1 MEFSQRIETILQ
13 GRKLSPWARQ
23 MGLSNSFVTRT
34 RENKPP
40 NSMALGLI
48 SKVERV
54 SINWLLTGMG
64 VPFIVSTIPR
74 DEDFAEY
81 LDILSDENW
90 DATIMVCYEY
100 PNFAIATLQQPGQL
114 SLGNGSMLD
123 YTIHEVVYGATGGYT
138 AEVLGEKY
146 PGWKQ
151 LTIDKKSFELLSE
164 GQMGNLGLEEL
175 KGHRKAPAVG
185 EPSHDYQSHPHTQ
198 RAIMARIESDFLSVA
213 SENKD
218 DAHALVNRLIR
229 ILADQ

>member
-23 MGLSNSFVTRT
+23 LGLSNSFVTRT

-48 SKVERV
+48 SRVERA
-54 SINWLLTGMG
+54 SLNWLLTGMG
-64 VPFIVSTIPR
+64 VPFIVSTIAR
-74 DEDFAEY
+74 VEDFSEY
-81 LDILSDENW
+81 LDILSDESW
-90 DATIMVCYEY
+90 EATIMVCEGY
-100 PNFAIATLQQPGQL
+100 PEFGIAALQQPGQL
-114 SLGNGSMLD
+114 SLGNKSMLD
-123 YTIHEVVYGATGGYT
+123 YTIHEVVYGPTGKDV
-138 AEVLGEKY
+138 AEVLSEKY
-146 PGWKQ
+146 PGWEE

-164 GQMGNLGLEEL
+164 GQMGNLALEEL
-175 KGHRKAPAVG
+175 KGYKKTHTVG
-185 EPSHDYQSHPHTQ
+185 EPAHDYQTHPHAQ

-213 SENKD
+213 GESKD